1 MPPAWMRPRPGK
13 GSKTGNLMN
22 VSDTSALMAMVMY
35 EPEAPD
41 IRHAIDEAG
50 QILVSAAMLVE
61 LYIVAMGRG
70 DAVYARAQA
79 LIRDL
84 PITVVPLD
92 AEQAEIARRAYERY
106 GKGRGHP
113 AQLNFGDTF
122 AYALASVRGLPLLY
136 KGEDFARTDIVPA
149 M

>member
-1 MPPAWMRPRPGK
+1 MMAA
-13 GSKTGNLMN
+13 
-22 VSDTSALMAMVMY
+22 DASALMAIALK
-35 EPEAPD
+35 EPEAEEFRRIMRD
-41 IRHAIDEAG
+41 DG
-50 QILVSAAMLVE
+50 QVLVSAATLVE

-122 AYALASVRGLPLLY
+122 AYALASSRGLPLLY
-136 KGEDFARTDIVPA
+136 KGNDFVHTDILSVL
-149 M
+149 